1 MAALKE
7 VVHHHSGIDIHVID
21 QILDQAFQ
29 QLGDVIPHDLA
40 TLFILKDEE
49 LCPHMTKGPLADQ
62 RILQHKLQL
71 KNHPSIQRSMLKNE
85 PLINHE
91 EDHQA
96 EGDPYD
102 GILDLPHGHACMVIP
117 LQGQRG
123 TKGVITFD
131 RQVCEPYGLNTVQLA
146 SSYSRMM
153 VLALDLAEQ
162 AKAIYQEKVRLGQE
176 NEFLRSESPYSHAVK
191 MLQLCSSPRML
202 SILSTLPKLAHSDLP
217 ILIGGETGT
226 GKEVLAQAIHDLSPR
241 KAQPFI
247 KLNCSALSANLIESE
262 LFGHVKGAF
271 SGAQQARQGRFAI
284 AHNGTLLLDEIAEM
298 PLELQAKLLRVL
310 QEGNFEPVGS
320 DTTVHTNVRVIAATH
335 VNLQTAVQQG
345 RFREDLYYR
354 LNVIP
359 ISLPPL
365 RDRKEDIEVIAN
377 GVLQATKRQRGFVT
391 RLSPTALQELM
402 NYAWPGNIR
411 ELINVLER
419 AQVLSDAE
427 ILPEHLN
434 LSEKTPKPSQKGASM
449 NNSEAQILPLK
460 DMERQHIS
468 KAMTQCNHKIS
479 GADGAANLLGLKPT
493 TLRSRMEKLG
503 LL

>member
-40 TLFILKDEE
+40 TLFLLKDEE

-153 VLALDLAEQ
+153 VLALD
-162 AKAIYQEKVRLGQE
+162 
-176 NEFLRSESPYSHAVK
+176 FF
-191 MLQLCSSPRML
+191 C
-202 SILSTLPKLAHSDLP
+202 
-217 ILIGGETGT
+217 
-226 GKEVLAQAIHDLSPR
+226 
-241 KAQPFI
+241 
-247 KLNCSALSANLIESE
+247 
-262 LFGHVKGAF
+262 
-271 SGAQQARQGRFAI
+271 
-284 AHNGTLLLDEIAEM
+284 
-298 PLELQAKLLRVL
+298 
-310 QEGNFEPVGS
+310 
-320 DTTVHTNVRVIAATH
+320 
-335 VNLQTAVQQG
+335 
-345 RFREDLYYR
+345 
-354 LNVIP
+354 
-359 ISLPPL
+359 
-365 RDRKEDIEVIAN
+365 
-377 GVLQATKRQRGFVT
+377 
-391 RLSPTALQELM
+391 
-402 NYAWPGNIR
+402 
-411 ELINVLER
+411 
-419 AQVLSDAE
+419 
-427 ILPEHLN
+427 
-434 LSEKTPKPSQKGASM
+434 
-449 NNSEAQILPLK
+449 LK
-460 DMERQHIS
+460 
-468 KAMTQCNHKIS
+468 
-479 GADGAANLLGLKPT
+479 
-493 TLRSRMEKLG
+493 
-503 LL
+503 